1 MRILQGKAILNQ
13 DFHALFCLLF
23 PVLSLNPMQL
33 AFSHSYAHCDRQAK
47 LHLCTTIYLVT

>member
-33 AFSHSYAHCDRQAK
+33 AFSHSYAHCDRHAK
-47 LHLCTTIYLVT
+47 LRLCTTIYLVT